1 MRNHTKINEIN
12 ENVRNHKKNNE
23 NAFFAKFQGTNMF
36 FTVLRAVR
44 EALGTL
50 RGWDGIGL
58 ARIFL
63 STKSQ
68 GPCKFW
74 VAQCRYHLI

>member
-1 MRNHTKINEIN
+1 MYEIARKTTKMR
-12 ENVRNHKKNNE
+12 
-23 NAFFAKFQGTNMF
+23 FFAKCQGTNMF
-36 FTVLRAVR
+36 FKVPRAVR

-68 GPCKFW
+68 GP
-74 VAQCRYHLI
+74 